1 MNKVPTLLNYL
12 GAAALLIAIT
22 ACQPPTNDD
31 TQAMQDE
38 AQATSGD
45 EAQNPF
51 FTPSTLPFAMP
62 PFDKIKDSHFKP
74 AMEKG
79 MQERLAE
86 IDAIVNN
93 PEPATF
99 ENTIVAMEKGGQ
111 ILGRTLRV
119 FSNLNGADSNPER
132 REIQREMSPVLSAHN
147 DAIQLN
153 PALFARIDTLYQ
165 NRAELSLTPE
175 QMRVLERYHQ
185 NFVRAGA
192 RLAEEQK
199 VRLREINTRLANLGT
214 NFSQNVLSEVN
225 ASALIV
231 DSAEELAGLSDA
243 EIQAAADEAASRD
256 MPGKFVLTLKNTSGQ
271 PPLSSLENR
280 NTRERLHKASLTRGG
295 RGGEFDNREIIAEIM
310 QLRAERAQLLGYNTH
325 ADFILEVQTAGS
337 VATVQDLLGS
347 LGPIAVANAR
357 KEAQALQTMINQTE
371 ETPFELASWDWA
383 YYTEKVRQEKYD
395 FDDNQ
400 IRPYFELESVLTN
413 GVFYAANQLFGI
425 SFTERPD
432 LPTYHPDAR
441 VWEVTDANG
450 EPLGLFIGDFYARAS
465 KRGGAW
471 MNSYVLQSDL
481 MGTRPVVGNHQNIPK
496 PPAGQPTLMTLTEV
510 TTMFHEFGHA
520 VHGLFSD
527 VTYPSVAATAVPR
540 DFVEYPSQIN
550 EMWVTWPSILA
561 NYAIHNETGEQI
573 PQALLDRVIEASQF
587 NEGFR
592 SSEYLKASI
601 LDMCYH
607 TLTAKDLPAADD
619 ILAFEANCLEQ
630 AGVAFAPVPPRYRTT
645 YFSHIMGGY
654 SAGYYSYIWSEVL
667 DADSVRYLEEN
678 GGLTRENG
686 DHLRKSL
693 LSRGGSVDAMQQ
705 FEDLVGRAPDIQ
717 PLLERRGL
725 TSDGSGNE

>member
-1 MNKVPTLLNYL
+1 MNKVPSLLTYL
-12 GAAALLIAIT
+12 GAASLLLAMSG
-22 ACQPPTNDD
+22 CEPTSTDE
-31 TQAMQDE
+31 TQAMQD
-38 AQATSGD
+38 QTQTSAVDDG
-45 EAQNPF
+45 QNPF
-51 FTPSTLPFAMP
+51 FTESTLPFAMP

-79 MQERLAE
+79 MQEQLAE
-86 IDAIVNN
+86 IEAIANN
-93 PEPATF
+93 PEPASF
-99 ENTIVAMEKGGQ
+99 ENTIVAMELGGQ
-111 ILGRTLRV
+111 TLGRTLRV
-119 FSNLNGADSNPER
+119 FGNLIGADSNPDR
-132 REIQREMSPVLSAHN
+132 QAVQREMSPILSAHN

-165 NRAELSLTPE
+165 GRAELGLSAE
-175 QMRVLERYHQ
+175 QLRVLERYHRD
-185 NFVRAGA
+185 FVRAGA

-214 NFSQNVLSEVN
+214 SFSQNVLSEVN
-225 ASALIV
+225 ASAVVV
-231 DSAEELAGLSDA
+231 DSAEELAGFSQA
-243 EIQAAADEAASRD
+243 EIQAAADEATRREL
-256 MPGKFVLTLKNTSGQ
+256 PGKFVLTLKNTSGQ

-280 NTRERLHKASLTRGG
+280 EVRERLHTASLTRGG
-295 RGGEFDNREIIAEIM
+295 RGGEFDNRELVAEIM
-310 QLRAERAQLLGYNTH
+310 QLRAERSVLLGYNTH

-337 VATVQDLLGS
+337 VATVQELLGS

-395 FDDNQ
+395 FDDSQ
-400 IRPYFELESVLTN
+400 IRPYFELESVLNN

-441 VWEVTDANG
+441 VWEVTDTDG
-450 EPLGLFIGDFYARAS
+450 EALGLFIGDFYARAS

-471 MNSYVLQSDL
+471 MNSYVLQSEL
-481 MGTRPVVGNHQNIPK
+481 MGTSPVVGNHQNIPK
-496 PPAGQPTLMTLTEV
+496 PPAGQPTLMTLDEV

-527 VTYPSVAATAVPR
+527 VTYPSVAATSVPR

-561 NYAIHNETGEQI
+561 NYAIHHETGEQI

-592 SSEYLKASI
+592 SSEYLAASI

-607 TLTAKDLPAADD
+607 TLTAPELPAAAD
-619 ILAFEANCLEQ
+619 ILAFEANCLEK
-630 AGVAFAPVPPRYRTT
+630 AGVAFAPAPPRYRTT

-705 FEDLVGRAPDIQ
+705 FQDLVGRAPDIQ

-725 TSDGSGNE
+725 TSDDSGK

>member
-1 MNKVPTLLNYL
+1 VSKVPTILNYAV
-12 GAAALLIAIT
+12 AASLLLAISG
-22 ACQPPTNDD
+22 CGQ
-31 TQAMQDE
+31 QAANQTESMPKE
-38 AQATSGD
+38 ADVASGS
-45 EAQNPF
+45 EAANPF
-51 FTPSTLPFAMP
+51 FAKSTLPFEMP
-62 PFDKIKDSHFKP
+62 PFDQIKDSHFKP
-74 AMEKG
+74 AMERG
-79 MQERLAE
+79 MLEHIAE
-86 IDAIVNN
+86 IDAIINN
-93 PEPATF
+93 AEPATF
-99 ENTIVAMEKGGQ
+99 ENTIVAMERGRQ
-111 ILGRTLRV
+111 TLGRTMRV

-132 REIQREMSPVLSAHN
+132 QEIQREMSPVLSAHSDKIN
-147 DAIQLN
+147 LN
-153 PALFARIDTLYQ
+153 PDLFARIDTLFQ
-165 NRAELSLTPE
+165 QRAELGLTPE
-175 QMRVLERYHQ
+175 QLRVLERYHRD
-185 NFVRAGA
+185 FVRAGA

-214 NFSQNVLSEVN
+214 TFSQNVLKEVN
-225 ASALIV
+225 ASALVV
-231 DSAEELAGLSDA
+231 DSAEELAGLSPA
-243 EIQAAADEAASRD
+243 QIQAAADEAKLRD
-256 MPGKFVLTLKNTSGQ
+256 LADKFVLTLKNTSGQ
-271 PPLSSLENR
+271 PPLSALENR
-280 NTRERLHKASLTRGG
+280 DVRERLHKASLTRGG

-310 QLRAERAQLLGYNTH
+310 QLRAERAPLLGYNTH

-337 VATVQDLLGS
+337 VATVQELLGS
-347 LGPIAVANAR
+347 LGPIALANA
-357 KEAQALQTMINQTE
+357 KEEAKALQAMIDQSE
-371 ETPFELASWDWA
+371 ATPFELASWDWA
-383 YYTEKVRQEKYD
+383 YYTEKVRQQKYD

-425 SFTERPD
+425 SFKERPD

-450 EPLGLFIGDFYARAS
+450 EALGLFIGDFYARAS

-496 PPAGQPTLMTLTEV
+496 PPAGEPTLMTLTEV

-561 NYAIHNETGEQI
+561 NYAIHHETGEQI
-573 PQALLDRVIEASQF
+573 PQELLDRVIEASRF

-592 SSEYLKASI
+592 STEYLAASI

-607 TLTAKDLPAADD
+607 TLTASDLPAAAD
-619 ILAFEANCLEQ
+619 ILAFEASCLEK
-630 AGVAFAPVPPRYRTT
+630 AGVAFDATPPRYRTT

-667 DADSVRYLEEN
+667 DADSVRWLKDN

-693 LSRGGSVDAMQQ
+693 LSRGGSVEAMQQ

-725 TSDGSGNE
+725 TSDDSAND

>member
-1 MNKVPTLLNYL
+1 MNKVPSLLTYL
-12 GAAALLIAIT
+12 GAASLLLAMSG
-22 ACQPPTNDD
+22 CEPTSTDE
-31 TQAMQDE
+31 TQAMQD
-38 AQATSGD
+38 QTQTSAVDDG
-45 EAQNPF
+45 QNPF
-51 FTPSTLPFAMP
+51 FTESTLPFAMP

-79 MQERLAE
+79 MQEQLAE
-86 IDAIVNN
+86 IEAIANN
-93 PEPATF
+93 PEPASF
-99 ENTIVAMEKGGQ
+99 ENTIVAMELGGQ
-111 ILGRTLRV
+111 TLGRTLRV
-119 FSNLNGADSNPER
+119 FGNLIGADSNPDR
-132 REIQREMSPVLSAHN
+132 QAVQREMSPILSAHN

-165 NRAELSLTPE
+165 GRAELGLSAE
-175 QMRVLERYHQ
+175 QLRVLERYHRD
-185 NFVRAGA
+185 FVRAGA

-214 NFSQNVLSEVN
+214 SFSQNVLSEVN
-225 ASALIV
+225 ASAVVV
-231 DSAEELAGLSDA
+231 DSAEELAGFSQA
-243 EIQAAADEAASRD
+243 EIQAAADEATRREL
-256 MPGKFVLTLKNTSGQ
+256 PGKFVLTLKNTSGQ

-280 NTRERLHKASLTRGG
+280 EVRERLHTASLTRGG
-295 RGGEFDNREIIAEIM
+295 RGGEFDNRELVAEIM
-310 QLRAERAQLLGYNTH
+310 QLRAERSVLLGYNTH

-337 VATVQDLLGS
+337 VATVQELLGS
-347 LGPIAVANAR
+347 LGPVAVANAR

-395 FDDNQ
+395 FDDSQ
-400 IRPYFELESVLTN
+400 IRPYFELESVLNN

-441 VWEVTDANG
+441 VWEVTDTDG
-450 EPLGLFIGDFYARAS
+450 EALGLFIGDFYARAS

-471 MNSYVLQSDL
+471 MNSYVLQSEL
-481 MGTRPVVGNHQNIPK
+481 MGTSPVVGNHQNIPK
-496 PPAGQPTLMTLTEV
+496 PPAGQPTLMTLDEV

-527 VTYPSVAATAVPR
+527 VTYPSVAATSVPR

-561 NYAIHNETGEQI
+561 NYAIHHETGEQI

-592 SSEYLKASI
+592 SSEYLAASI

-607 TLTAKDLPAADD
+607 TLTAPELPAAAD
-619 ILAFEANCLEQ
+619 ILAFEANCLEK
-630 AGVAFAPVPPRYRTT
+630 AGVAFAPAPPRYRTT

-705 FEDLVGRAPDIQ
+705 FQDLVGRAPDIQ

-725 TSDGSGNE
+725 TSDDSGK

>member
-1 MNKVPTLLNYL
+1 
-12 GAAALLIAIT
+12 
-22 ACQPPTNDD
+22 
-31 TQAMQDE
+31 MQD
-38 AQATSGD
+38 QTQTSAVDDG
-45 EAQNPF
+45 QNPF
-51 FTPSTLPFAMP
+51 FTESTLPFAMP

-79 MQERLAE
+79 MQEQLAE
-86 IDAIVNN
+86 IEAIANN
-93 PEPATF
+93 PEPASF
-99 ENTIVAMEKGGQ
+99 ENTIVAMELGGQ
-111 ILGRTLRV
+111 TLGRTLRV
-119 FSNLNGADSNPER
+119 FGNLIGADSNPDR
-132 REIQREMSPVLSAHN
+132 QAVQREMSPILSAHN

-165 NRAELSLTPE
+165 GRAELGLSAE
-175 QMRVLERYHQ
+175 QLRVLERYHRD
-185 NFVRAGA
+185 FVRAGA

-214 NFSQNVLSEVN
+214 SFSQNVLSEVN
-225 ASALIV
+225 ASAVVV
-231 DSAEELAGLSDA
+231 DSAEELAGFSQA
-243 EIQAAADEAASRD
+243 EIQAAADEATRREL
-256 MPGKFVLTLKNTSGQ
+256 PGKFVLTLKNTSGQ

-280 NTRERLHKASLTRGG
+280 EVRERLHTASLTRGG
-295 RGGEFDNREIIAEIM
+295 RGGEFDNRELVAEIM
-310 QLRAERAQLLGYNTH
+310 QLRAERSVLLGYNTH

-337 VATVQDLLGS
+337 VATVQELLGS

-395 FDDNQ
+395 FDDSQ
-400 IRPYFELESVLTN
+400 IRPYFELESVLNN

-441 VWEVTDANG
+441 VWEVTDTDG
-450 EPLGLFIGDFYARAS
+450 EALGLFIGDFYARAS

-471 MNSYVLQSDL
+471 MNSYVLQSEL
-481 MGTRPVVGNHQNIPK
+481 MGTSPVVGNHQNIPK
-496 PPAGQPTLMTLTEV
+496 PPAGQPTLMTLDEV

-527 VTYPSVAATAVPR
+527 VTYPSVAATSVPR

-561 NYAIHNETGEQI
+561 NYAIHHETGEQI

-592 SSEYLKASI
+592 SSEYLAASI

-607 TLTAKDLPAADD
+607 TLTAPELPAAAD
-619 ILAFEANCLEQ
+619 ILAFEANCLEK
-630 AGVAFAPVPPRYRTT
+630 AGVAFAPAPPRYRTT

-705 FEDLVGRAPDIQ
+705 FQDLVGRAPDIQ

-725 TSDGSGNE
+725 TSDDSGK

>member
-1 MNKVPTLLNYL
+1 MSGCEPTS
-12 GAAALLIAIT
+12 T
-22 ACQPPTNDD
+22 DE
-31 TQAMQDE
+31 TQAMQD
-38 AQATSGD
+38 QTQTSAVDDG
-45 EAQNPF
+45 QNPF
-51 FTPSTLPFAMP
+51 FTESTLPFAMP

-79 MQERLAE
+79 MQEQLAE
-86 IDAIVNN
+86 IEAIANN
-93 PEPATF
+93 PEPASF
-99 ENTIVAMEKGGQ
+99 ENTIVAMELGGQ
-111 ILGRTLRV
+111 TLGRTLRV
-119 FSNLNGADSNPER
+119 FGNLIGADSNPDR
-132 REIQREMSPVLSAHN
+132 QAVQREMSPILSAHN

-165 NRAELSLTPE
+165 GRAELGLSAE
-175 QMRVLERYHQ
+175 QLRVLERYHRD
-185 NFVRAGA
+185 FVRAGA

-214 NFSQNVLSEVN
+214 SFSQNVLSEVN
-225 ASALIV
+225 ASAVVV
-231 DSAEELAGLSDA
+231 DSAEELAGFSQA
-243 EIQAAADEAASRD
+243 EIQAAADEATRREL
-256 MPGKFVLTLKNTSGQ
+256 PGKFVLTLKNTSGQ

-280 NTRERLHKASLTRGG
+280 EVRERLHTASLTRGG
-295 RGGEFDNREIIAEIM
+295 RGGEFDNRELVAEIM
-310 QLRAERAQLLGYNTH
+310 QLRAERSVLLGYNTH

-337 VATVQDLLGS
+337 VATVQELLGS
-347 LGPIAVANAR
+347 LGPVAVANAR

-395 FDDNQ
+395 FDDSQ
-400 IRPYFELESVLTN
+400 IRPYFELESVLNN

-441 VWEVTDANG
+441 VWEVTDTDG
-450 EPLGLFIGDFYARAS
+450 EALGLFIGDFYARAS

-471 MNSYVLQSDL
+471 MNSYVLQSEL
-481 MGTRPVVGNHQNIPK
+481 MGTSPVVGNHQNIPK
-496 PPAGQPTLMTLTEV
+496 PPAGQPTLMTLDEV

-527 VTYPSVAATAVPR
+527 VTYPSVAATSVPR

-561 NYAIHNETGEQI
+561 NYAIHHETGEQI

-592 SSEYLKASI
+592 SSEYLAASI

-607 TLTAKDLPAADD
+607 TLTAPELPAAAD
-619 ILAFEANCLEQ
+619 ILAFEANCLEK
-630 AGVAFAPVPPRYRTT
+630 AGVAFAPAPPRYRTT

-705 FEDLVGRAPDIQ
+705 FQDLVGRAPDIQ

-725 TSDGSGNE
+725 TSDDSGK

>member
-1 MNKVPTLLNYL
+1 VNKVPSLLTYL
-12 GAAALLIAIT
+12 GAASLLLAMSG
-22 ACQPPTNDD
+22 CEPTSTDE
-31 TQAMQDE
+31 TQAMQD
-38 AQATSGD
+38 QTQTSAVDDG
-45 EAQNPF
+45 QNPF
-51 FTPSTLPFAMP
+51 FTESTLPFAMP

-79 MQERLAE
+79 MQEQLAE
-86 IDAIVNN
+86 IEAIANN
-93 PEPATF
+93 PEPASF
-99 ENTIVAMEKGGQ
+99 ENTIVAMELGGQ
-111 ILGRTLRV
+111 TLGRTLRV
-119 FSNLNGADSNPER
+119 FGNLIGADSNPDR
-132 REIQREMSPVLSAHN
+132 QAVQREMSPILSAHN

-165 NRAELSLTPE
+165 GRAELGLSAE
-175 QMRVLERYHQ
+175 QLRVLERYHRD
-185 NFVRAGA
+185 FVRAGA

-214 NFSQNVLSEVN
+214 SFSQNVLSEVN
-225 ASALIV
+225 ASAVVV
-231 DSAEELAGLSDA
+231 DSAEELAGFSQA
-243 EIQAAADEAASRD
+243 EIQAAADEATRREL
-256 MPGKFVLTLKNTSGQ
+256 PGKFVLTLKNTSGQ

-280 NTRERLHKASLTRGG
+280 EVRERLHTASLTRGG
-295 RGGEFDNREIIAEIM
+295 RGGEFDNRELVAEIM
-310 QLRAERAQLLGYNTH
+310 QLRAERSVLLGYNTH

-337 VATVQDLLGS
+337 VATVQELLGS

-395 FDDNQ
+395 FDDSQ
-400 IRPYFELESVLTN
+400 IRPYFELESVLNN

-441 VWEVTDANG
+441 VWEVTDTDG
-450 EPLGLFIGDFYARAS
+450 EALGLFIGDFYARAS

-471 MNSYVLQSDL
+471 MNSYVLQSEL
-481 MGTRPVVGNHQNIPK
+481 MGTSPVVGNHQNIPK
-496 PPAGQPTLMTLTEV
+496 PPAGQPTLMTLDEV

-527 VTYPSVAATAVPR
+527 VTYPSVAATSVPR

-561 NYAIHNETGEQI
+561 NYAIHHETGEQI

-592 SSEYLKASI
+592 SSEYLAASI

-607 TLTAKDLPAADD
+607 TLTAPELPAAAD
-619 ILAFEANCLEQ
+619 ILAFEANCLEK
-630 AGVAFAPVPPRYRTT
+630 AGVAFAPAPPRYRTT

-705 FEDLVGRAPDIQ
+705 FQDLVGRAPDIQ

-725 TSDGSGNE
+725 TSDDSGK

>member
-1 MNKVPTLLNYL
+1 MNKTPRLLSYL
-12 GAAALLIAIT
+12 GAATLLLAIT
-22 ACQPPTNDD
+22 GCEPQSKNE
-31 TQAMQDE
+31 TQAMQDNAE
-38 AQATSGD
+38 ASAGLET
-45 EAQNPF
+45 QNPF
-51 FTPSTLPFAMP
+51 FNASTLPFAMP
-62 PFDKIKDSHFKP
+62 PFDKIEDTHFKP

-79 MQERLAE
+79 MLDQLAE

-99 ENTIVAMEKGGQ
+99 ENTIVAMEQGGQ
-111 ILGRTLRV
+111 ILSRTLRV
-119 FSNLNGADSNPER
+119 FNNLVGADTNPKRQEV
-132 REIQREMSPVLSAHN
+132 QREMSPVLSAHD
-147 DAIQLN
+147 DAIRLN
-153 PALFARIDTLYQ
+153 PALFARIDSLYQ
-165 NRAELSLTPE
+165 ARETLGLTAEQL
-175 QMRVLERYHQ
+175 RVLERYHRD
-185 NFVRAGA
+185 FVRAGA

-214 NFSQNVLSEVN
+214 AFSQNVLKEVN

-231 DSAEELAGLSDA
+231 DSAQELAGLSNA
-243 EIQAAADEAASRD
+243 AIQAAADEATSRD
-256 MPGKFVLTLKNTSGQ
+256 MPGKFALPLKNTSGQ
-271 PPLSSLENR
+271 PQLTSLENR
-280 NTRERLHKASLTRGG
+280 EVRERLHTASLTRGS
-295 RGGEFDNREIIAEIM
+295 RGGEFDNREIVAEVM

-337 VATVQDLLGS
+337 VATVQELLGS
-347 LGPIAVANAR
+347 LGPIAAANAR
-357 KEAQALQTMINQTE
+357 EEAKALQAIIDQNE

-383 YYTEKVRQEKYD
+383 YYTEKVRQQKYD

-400 IRPYFELESVLTN
+400 IRPYFELESVLNN

-450 EPLGLFIGDFYARAS
+450 EALGLFIGDFYARSS

-496 PPAGQPTLMTLTEV
+496 PPAGEPTLMTLDEV

-561 NYAIHNETGEQI
+561 NYAIHYETGEQI
-573 PQALLDRVIEASQF
+573 PQELLDRVIEASQF

-592 SSEYLKASI
+592 STEYLAASI

-607 TLTAKDLPAADD
+607 TLTAPELPAAVD
-619 ILAFEANCLEQ
+619 ILEFEANCLEQ
-630 AGVAFAPVPPRYRTT
+630 ADVAFAPVPPRYRTT

-705 FEDLVGRAPDIQ
+705 FQDLVGRAPDIQ

-725 TSDGSGNE
+725 TRDESTNE